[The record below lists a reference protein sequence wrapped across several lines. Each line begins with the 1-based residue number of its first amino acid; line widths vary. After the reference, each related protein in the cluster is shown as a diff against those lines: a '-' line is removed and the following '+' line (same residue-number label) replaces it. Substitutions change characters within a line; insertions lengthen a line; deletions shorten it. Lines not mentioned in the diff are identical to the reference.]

1 VKTKRVL
8 GVLTDAVA
16 PQDPTRIRILEAAR
30 ARFLRFGFT
39 PVTMDAIAT
48 SIGISKATLYK
59 HFPSKEALF
68 RAVIFDLLEGIEAG
82 VGALVAD
89 RTKDLAER
97 LAAFLSY
104 MGVRLTEISGIISID
119 MQRSAPAVWR
129 DFEVFRRER
138 IFSKLKLLLEEGR
151 ASDVFR
157 GDISENFLIQAYVS
171 LIEQVMNPAALA
183 DLSLSLAEAFRMIVS
198 VMLEGILTEK
208 GRAGFSRARS
218 RGPSGHARSE
228 T

>member
-1 VKTKRVL
+1 MPSRPKTRRV
-8 GVLTDAVA
+8 V
-16 PQDPTRIRILEAAR
+16 RILEAAR

-39 PVTMDAIAT
+39 PVTMDAIAS

-59 HFPSKEALF
+59 HFPSKEVLF
-68 RAVIFDLLEGIEAG
+68 RAVIFDLLGEIEAG

-151 ASDVFR
+151 TSGVFR

-208 GRAGFSRARS
+208 GRTGFSRARS
-218 RGPSGHARSE
+218 RGPAERPRSK